1 MAGKSRAST
10 LINDANP
17 LAIAAL
23 QGLAQEYDRS
33 DFSPARAADVIEV
46 LLDLQLIHKLKEA
59 AAIKPL
65 GRSTTLSP
73 MIFDTGIGY
82 EIHSQYLHQHAD
94 AVAHCAYV
102 NGRGPAFAEAA
113 KAVAEQPNEQ
123 QRLRVLQEAERIA
136 ANSLDVGNPGP
147 IETSTGWV
155 NWLPKPPGISQGV
168 PWLEQ
173 GKVPGK
179 PFLCYETQIQQPAKY
194 RTDYPLR
201 IAALAS
207 IQDWDWV
214 CWHYFG
220 DGALDSI
227 TTEPRPWE
235 KPMDITTGWHPQ
247 GYHFTYDEAQSA
259 AMRAAAHLFRSGGVL
274 PAPMPTTF
282 VFGRKALLDVDS
294 MDYGG
299 SFGMAG
305 LDMLQTAYQYGSRL
319 VIDPTRADDEVR
331 GPVVRFADRNTHN
344 PYTPTTQI
352 DFDWKKG
359 HLKIDSP
366 FASAFTGSL
375 DESAEFAASGVRLAD
390 VNIIDP
396 PGTAEPIAA
405 KNFVTFSLYA
415 TDGNPLATART
426 ASLLLVSTSFNT
438 GFALDEKGWAK
449 NGGSTPILVSRV
461 GATIQSPVLVGMR
474 YQFLDWNL
482 KALGDGLISDGT
494 LRVPGELP
502 IFLVNLSR

>member
-1 MAGKSRAST
+1 
-10 LINDANP
+10 
-17 LAIAAL
+17 
-23 QGLAQEYDRS
+23 
-33 DFSPARAADVIEV
+33 
-46 LLDLQLIHKLKEA
+46 
-59 AAIKPL
+59 
-65 GRSTTLSP
+65 
-73 MIFDTGIGY
+73 
-82 EIHSQYLHQHAD
+82 
-94 AVAHCAYV
+94 
-102 NGRGPAFAEAA
+102 
-113 KAVAEQPNEQ
+113 
-123 QRLRVLQEAERIA
+123 
-136 ANSLDVGNPGP
+136 
-147 IETSTGWV
+147 
-155 NWLPKPPGISQGV
+155 
-168 PWLEQ
+168 
-173 GKVPGK
+173 
-179 PFLCYETQIQQPAKY
+179 
-194 RTDYPLR
+194 
-201 IAALAS
+201 
-207 IQDWDWV
+207 
-214 CWHYFG
+214 
-220 DGALDSI
+220 
-227 TTEPRPWE
+227 
-235 KPMDITTGWHPQ
+235 MDITTGWHPQ

-274 PAPMPTTF
+274 PAPTPTTF

-319 VIDPTRADDEVR
+319 VIDPTRVDDEVR

-375 DESAEFAASGVRLAD
+375 DESAEFTASGVRLAD

-405 KNFVTFSLYA
+405 KNFVTFSLYS

-449 NGGSTPILVSRV
+449 NGGSTPVLVSRV
-461 GATIQSPVLVGMR
+461 GATIQSPALTGMR

-482 KALGDGLISDGT
+482 KPLGDRLISDGT